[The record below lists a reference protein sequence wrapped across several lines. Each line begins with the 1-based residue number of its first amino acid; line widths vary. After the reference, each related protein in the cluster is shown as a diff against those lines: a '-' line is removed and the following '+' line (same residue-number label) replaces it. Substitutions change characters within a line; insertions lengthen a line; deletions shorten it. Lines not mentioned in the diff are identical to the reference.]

1 MPDQGRII
9 TKPAEDGTNQIVD
22 FLFYDKYGHE
32 ISGIYERCNGSD
44 KSLPVGCRSNA
55 GLAYI
60 PSFPIAPELAVPA
73 TPFNIRFVD

>member
-32 ISGIYERCNGSD
+32 ISGIYEGAMEVIKASQ
-44 KSLPVGCRSNA
+44 SLPQPTQASLTSPPSRLLRSSQCPRLRSTS
-55 GLAYI
+55 G
-60 PSFPIAPELAVPA
+60 S
-73 TPFNIRFVD
+73 